1 MFPLYNAKFCI
12 TAVST
17 TWRQIGDNLETNW
30 RQFGDNLE
38 TEVETIVETQRIL
51 SPRRGHKMGTSPDYF
66 EGSHL

>member
-38 TEVETIVETQRIL
+38 TEVETIVETQRI
-51 SPRRGHKMGTSPDYF
+51 
-66 EGSHL
+66 